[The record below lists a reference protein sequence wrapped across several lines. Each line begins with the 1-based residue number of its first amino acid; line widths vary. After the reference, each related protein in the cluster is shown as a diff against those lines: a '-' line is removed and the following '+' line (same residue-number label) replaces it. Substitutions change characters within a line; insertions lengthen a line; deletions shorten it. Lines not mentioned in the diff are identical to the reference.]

1 VAGQKPIVVV
11 GSINIDLVAVTGRI
25 PVVGETV
32 IGTDFQIHPGGK
44 GANQAVAIA
53 KLGYPVRLIGCLGND
68 VFGAQLRSNLL
79 GGGVDISGV
88 STCEGTSGVAFIV
101 VSEMGENSIV
111 VTPGANAKVT
121 PQELAANIEIIR
133 RAGIVLTQLEI
144 PLETVQYLAEFCA
157 REDVPLILDPAPAR
171 DLPLNI
177 FKRIAWFTPND
188 TEAAFFTG
196 GKGDNGDPVAPV
208 EVAKMLL
215 AKGNRG
221 VVLKMGSHGAYIASQ
236 EGLGVEVSAVPV
248 KAIDTTA
255 AGDAFNGGFA
265 TGLVLGKSPLESAR
279 FALTVAAI
287 SVTRYGAQPSMP
299 TMAEVEEFMK
309 DKATRTTCI

>member
-1 VAGQKPIVVV
+1 MAGQKPIVVV